1 MDLYKHTK
9 RLIDIVVSMILIILL
24 FPIFII
30 ISIIVKLS
38 SKGPIFF
45 AHRRIGKNGKEF
57 NLYKFR
63 TMVPNAQ
70 ELINNF
76 SIEQMK
82 EYKNQYKLKNDPRVT
97 KVGKIL
103 RKTSLDELPQLINVI
118 KGNLSLVGPRPIIRE
133 ELEKYKKNKEK
144 FLSVTPGLT
153 GLWVAYTTPETT
165 YDERMK
171 MELYY
176 ANNISFKLDVKILFK
191 TIIRVIGRIIGIGD

>member
-1 MDLYKHTK
+1 MDLYKHAK

-118 KGNLSLVGPRPIIRE
+118 KGDISLVGPRPIIRE